1 MNRMFRCVGIAACFT
16 VGAFAASGV
25 SAQAYPA
32 KPIRYLVPYAIGGGV
47 DIVSRIIATRLTE
60 RLGQQ
65 VVVENRPGAGAII
78 GTELTAKAPADGYT
92 MLMANIAHG
101 ANPSLHRNL
110 PYDTEKAFA
119 PVTLVALLPSI
130 LVIHPSLPAT
140 SVRDFIALAKARP
153 GQLNYASAGIGSANH
168 LTMELF
174 KVATKT
180 DLVHV
185 AYKGGGPALID
196 LVGGH
201 VFSIF
206 VTIPPSLPHVRA
218 GRLRAL
224 GISGVKRNPSL
235 PDVPTVAE
243 AAVPGFKVYE
253 WQGVVMPAGTPRE
266 IITRLNKEIVAV
278 LAIPEVRKR
287 ISDLGTEVVGST
299 PEELAAHIKS
309 ELTMWA
315 KVVKQAGIQAE

>member
-1 MNRMFRCVGIAACFT
+1 MTCTFRRILAGSCLTAVALVAAE
-16 VGAFAASGV
+16 V
-25 SAQAYPA
+25 SAQAYPTR
-32 KPIRYLVPYAIGGGV
+32 PIRYVVPYAIGGGV
-47 DIVSRIIATRLTE
+47 DIVSRIIATRLAE

-65 VVVENRPGAGAII
+65 VVIENRPGAGAII
-78 GTELTAKAPADGYT
+78 GTEITAKAPADGYT
-92 MLMANIAHG
+92 MMMANIAHG
-101 ANPSLHRNL
+101 ANPSLHRSL
-110 PYDTEKAFA
+110 PYETEKAFA

-130 LVIHPSLPAT
+130 LVIHPSLPAV
-140 SVRDFIALAKARP
+140 SVREFIALAKARP

-224 GISGVKRNPSL
+224 GISGVKRNPAL

-253 WQGVVMPAGTPRE
+253 WQGVIVPAGTPRE
-266 IITRLNKEIVAV
+266 IITKLNRELVAV

-287 ISDLGTEVVGST
+287 ITDLGTEVVGST
-299 PEELAAHIKS
+299 EEEFAAHIKS
-309 ELTMWA
+309 ELAMWA
-315 KVVKQAGIQAE
+315 KVVKQAGIQAN